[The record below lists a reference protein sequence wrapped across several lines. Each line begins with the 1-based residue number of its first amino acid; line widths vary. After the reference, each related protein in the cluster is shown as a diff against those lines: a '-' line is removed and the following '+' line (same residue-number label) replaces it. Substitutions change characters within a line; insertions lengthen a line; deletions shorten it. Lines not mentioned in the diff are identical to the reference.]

1 MAQHLYKIRGTLD
14 DSLGDSLGNARSRKA
29 GAPTPL
35 YRMVPGAARDLSLIH
50 I

>member
-29 GAPTPL
+29 GAPIHFTAWFP
-35 YRMVPGAARDLSLIH
+35 ARPRRRQR
-50 I
+50 